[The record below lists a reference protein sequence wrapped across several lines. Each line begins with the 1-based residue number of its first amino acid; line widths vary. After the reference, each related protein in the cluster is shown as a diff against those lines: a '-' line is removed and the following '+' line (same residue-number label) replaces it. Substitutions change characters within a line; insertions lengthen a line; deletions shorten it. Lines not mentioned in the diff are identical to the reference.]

1 MEISHYLTYIPLII
15 PLYIFTKHLLHK
27 LQNLP
32 PSPLLRLPFLGH
44 LHLLKKPLHRSLA
57 ALSARHG
64 PIVLLHLGSR
74 RVLLVSSPSAA
85 DECLSK
91 NDLVFANRPHL
102 LVGKHLGYN
111 NTSLVWS
118 SYGDHWRNLRRVS
131 SLEVL
136 SAQRLTEL
144 QGIRADEVRTMVR
157 TLARGSD
164 ERRLVDMKAMFF
176 EVTMNVVMRMI
187 AGKAYY
193 GRGVERAEEGRRFR
207 VIVAETMR
215 LMAASNKGDYLPWL
229 GDGGVEKRMVKLHRE
244 RDGFMQELVE
254 ECRMRRRSCGGGG
267 ETKTMIEMLLAL
279 QEKEPEYYTD
289 ELIRSL
295 MLSLL
300 IAGTDTSSGTMEW
313 ALSLMLNNPHV
324 LKKAQAEI
332 DGHVG
337 HARLLDESDL
347 ADLPYLRSVIAETL
361 RMYPAAPL
369 LVPHESSA
377 ECTVGGYCIPAGTML
392 LVNVWAIQ
400 NDPGSWEDAAEFR
413 PERLEG
419 SGGCRR
425 MPFGAGRRRCPGEAL
440 AVRILGLGL
449 GAVVQCFDWER
460 EGAELVDMSEGGG
473 VSLPRAAALM
483 AYCKE
488 RSVAAAL
495 LSNIAERDL
504 LMA

>member
-1 MEISHYLTYIPLII
+1 MEHSHYLIYLPLII
-15 PLYIFTKHLLHK
+15 PLFIFTKHLLHK

-44 LHLLKKPLHRSLA
+44 LHLLKNPLHRSLA
-57 ALSARHG
+57 AISHRHG
-64 PIVLLHLGSR
+64 PVVLLHLGSR

-85 DECLSK
+85 DDCLSK
-91 NDLVFANRPHL
+91 NDIIFANRPRL

-111 NTSLVWS
+111 YTSLVWS
-118 SYGDHWRNLRRVS
+118 SYGDHWRNLRKVS

-136 SAQRLTEL
+136 SAQRLQIL
-144 QGIRADEVRTMVR
+144 QGIRVDEVRTMVR
-157 TLARGSD
+157 ALNRASE
-164 ERRLVDMKAMFF
+164 ERKLVDMKAMFF

-193 GRGVERAEEGRRFR
+193 GRSADKKEEGRRFR
-207 VIVAETMR
+207 EIVAETMR

-229 GDGGVEKRMVKLHRE
+229 GDGGVEKRMVELHRE
-244 RDGFMQELVE
+244 RDSFMQELVE
-254 ECRMRRRSCGGGG
+254 ECRMRRRSYGG
-267 ETKTMIEMLLAL
+267 ENKTMIEMLLAL
-279 QEKEPEYYTD
+279 QDKEPEYYTD

-332 DGHVG
+332 DGQVG
-337 HARLLDESDL
+337 NARLLDESDL
-347 ADLPYLRSVIAETL
+347 ADLPYLRSIISETL

-377 ECTVGGYCIPAGTML
+377 ECVVRGYRVPAGTML

-400 NDPGSWEDAAEFR
+400 NDPGNWEDAAEFR
-413 PERLEG
+413 PERFEV
-419 SGGCRR
+419 SDPGGGGWRR

-440 AVRILGLGL
+440 AMRILGLGL

-460 EGAELVDMSEGGG
+460 EGGKLVDMSEGGG
-473 VSLPRAAALM
+473 VSLPRAAVLK
-483 AYCKE
+483 AYCRE
-488 RSVAAAL
+488 RSVAAEL
-495 LSNIAERDL
+495 LSKI
-504 LMA
+504 